1 MRKLGNLLA
10 LTQNETLKVWKKKRF
25 AVIVLILL
33 VLIPVFVYAQMKIS
47 QSSQSKYKDD
57 WRAEL
62 QSRISDNTRALGSD
76 RIPEEWKQWRRALV
90 QQLQYYLDHD
100 VNPQTPNAVT
110 FTKSFLVNAVNLFI
124 PLMVLAIASDLVSSE
139 RSSGTI
145 KMLLTR
151 PVRRWRVLTSKL
163 MALTLYVSL
172 IVVTT
177 IALCYLISGLVF
189 GYGGWDAPVFV
200 GFKVNGAQV
209 DTANVHAVTQGVYML
224 MQAGLVWFSA
234 MVVAAIALMV
244 SVLVR
249 STAASFVTMMATII
263 AGTILSAMA
272 SSWTSAKYLF
282 NVNLELSAYL
292 RGTPPPI
299 EGMTLGF
306 SLAVLGIWGALALA
320 ASYFVF
326 TRQDIMN

>member
-1 MRKLGNLLA
+1 MTNLLA
-10 LTQNETLKVWKKKRF
+10 LVQNETLKVWKKKRF
-25 AVIVLILL
+25 AVVVLILL
-33 VLIPVFVYAQMKIS
+33 ILIPVFVYAQMKVAQNS
-47 QSSQSKYKDD
+47 ADKFRTD

-62 QSRISDNTRALGSD
+62 QSLITDNTNALSSD

-100 VNPQTPNAVT
+100 INPESPNAVT
-110 FTKSFLVNAVNLFI
+110 FTRRFMDNAVSLFI

-139 RSSGTI
+139 RSTGTI

-151 PVRRWRVLTSKL
+151 PVRRWRILFSKL
-163 MALTLYVSL
+163 ATLTLYVSL
-172 IVVTT
+172 ILVTT

-189 GYGGWDAPVFV
+189 GYGGWGEPVFV
-200 GFKVNGAQV
+200 GFRVQGADV
-209 DTANVHAVTQGVYML
+209 DTTNVHAVTQGAYLL
-224 MQAGLVWFSA
+224 MQSGLVWFAA
-234 MVVAAIALMV
+234 MVVAVIGLMV

-263 AGTILSAMA
+263 SGTILANMA
-272 SSWTSAKYLF
+272 SSWKSAKYLF

-299 EGMTLGF
+299 EGMSLGF
-306 SLAVLGIWGALALA
+306 SLAVLAIWGLA
-320 ASYFVF
+320 AVIVSFAVF
-326 TRQDIMN
+326 TKQDILS

>member
-1 MRKLGNLLA
+1 MSNLLA
-10 LTQNETLKVWKKKRF
+10 LVQNETLKVWKKKRF

-33 VLIPVFVYAQMKIS
+33 ILIPVFVYAQMKIA
-47 QSSQSKYKDD
+47 QTNEKQFKGD
-57 WRAEL
+57 WRANL
-62 QSRISDNTRALGSD
+62 QDRISDNTRALSSD

-110 FTKSFLVNAVNLFI
+110 FTKQFIDNAVNLFI

-139 RSSGTI
+139 RSTGTI

-151 PVRRWRVLTSKL
+151 PVRRWRILLSKL
-163 MALTLYVSL
+163 LTLSLYVSL
-172 IVVTT
+172 IIVTT
-177 IALCYLISGLVF
+177 IALCYLVSGLIF
-189 GYGGWDAPVFV
+189 GYSGWDAPIFV
-200 GFKVNGAQV
+200 GFRVNGAEV
-209 DTANVHAVTQGVYML
+209 DTANVHAVTQGVYLL
-224 MQAGLVWFSA
+224 MQSGLVWFSA
-234 MVVAAIALMV
+234 MIVAIIGLMV

-263 AGTILSAMA
+263 SGTILSAMA
-272 SSWTSAKYLF
+272 SSWTNAKYLF
-282 NVNLELSAYL
+282 NVNLELSSYL

-306 SLAVLGIWGALALA
+306 SLAVLGIWGIGALFV
-320 ASYFVF
+320 SFFVF
-326 TRQDIMN
+326 TRQDILN

>member
-1 MRKLGNLLA
+1 MANLLA
-10 LTQNETLKVWKKKRF
+10 LVQNETLKVWKKKRF

-33 VLIPVFVYAQMKIS
+33 ILIPVFVYAQMKIA
-47 QSSQSKYKDD
+47 QTNEKQFKGD
-57 WRAEL
+57 WRANL
-62 QSRISDNTRALGSD
+62 QDRISDNTRALSSD

-110 FTKSFLVNAVNLFI
+110 FTKQFIDNAVNLFI

-139 RSSGTI
+139 RSTGTI

-151 PVRRWRVLTSKL
+151 PVRRWRILLSKL
-163 MALTLYVSL
+163 LTLSLYVSL
-172 IVVTT
+172 IIVTT
-177 IALCYLISGLVF
+177 IALCYLISGLIF
-189 GYGGWDAPVFV
+189 GYSGWDAPVFV
-200 GFKVNGAQV
+200 GFQVNGAEV
-209 DTANVHAVTQGVYML
+209 DTANVHAVTQGVYLL
-224 MQAGLVWFSA
+224 MQSGLVWFSA
-234 MVVAAIALMV
+234 MIVAIIGLMV

-263 AGTILSAMA
+263 AGSILSAMA
-272 SSWTSAKYLF
+272 SSWTNAKYLF
-282 NVNLELSAYL
+282 NVNLELSSYL

-306 SLAVLGIWGALALA
+306 SLAVLGIWGIGALFV
-320 ASYFVF
+320 SFFVF
-326 TRQDIMN
+326 TRQDILN